1 MDELAFMMCH
11 RIWEVVLV
19 AAASL
24 HRNKHSQLLTH
35 DFGLYVT
42 DGRDTRWFFR
52 RTSSPNP
59 GRSNLAS
66 SELTPLRQVQEFI
79 AGTARGCLRGASSGD
94 ALLAL
99 GGLRPH
105 PKELGDISQK
115 PDESDRR
122 GNKTAAR
129 IDDNLGSREFEVT
142 APRQNP
148 TPACR
153 KDILD
158 PPGIRSIG
166 EEKDIVIAA
175 AEHVDRRVVHFPR
188 GSPPISQDAESGS
201 AAGKHT
207 SDWVD
212 EARDEMTKTP
222 QPRSVRHAL
231 PSLATLLY

>member
-1 MDELAFMMCH
+1 MT
-11 RIWEVVLV
+11 RVLR
-19 AAASL
+19 A
-24 HRNKHSQLLTH
+24 
-35 DFGLYVT
+35 GLS
-42 DGRDTRWFFR
+42 R
-52 RTSSPNP
+52 
-59 GRSNLAS
+59 
-66 SELTPLRQVQEFI
+66 
-79 AGTARGCLRGASSGD
+79 RGASSGD

-99 GGLRPH
+99 GWFRPH

-122 GNKTAAR
+122 GSKTAAR

-148 TPACR
+148 APACR

-166 EEKDIVIAA
+166 EEKDVVIAA
-175 AEHVDRRVVHFPR
+175 AEHVNRRVVHFSR
-188 GSPPISQDAESGS
+188 GSPPISQDAESGC
-201 AAGKHT
+201 AAGEHT

-212 EARDEMTKTP
+212 EARDEMTKMP

-231 PSLATLLY
+231 PSLAPYFTSCNCEACKENASSPRPKFHCNFGLGDQPSWLLRRESAAKHLFKKFEATVAPAKSVSVT